1 MSGKAAS
8 RTLHK
13 QCEGLGTCKFNTRTT
28 AGQDPPVNATGG
40 APSTSQLI
48 EDLS

>member
-13 QCEGLGTCKFNTRTT
+13 QCEGLGNCKFNT
-28 AGQDPPVNATGG
+28 QDPPVNATGG